1 MLRRA
6 VRTVDRGLSACH
18 HCARGSAHPDPLGRP
33 AAVNPDDAWV
43 GFDEEG
49 CMGWNEDGGAV
60 SGAFNEWSFVDQ
72 DIRAFLSLSTRWAT
86 RLYDETWKQAEG
98 EFSAIF
104 DPDRHTGDEHVGLFA
119 SEVEGLWPNDY
130 AWMLRAAVVRDAV
143 TAFEVYLEKGLDE
156 AFNRR
161 GLAIT
166 RKEGRPSPPWRV
178 LVKGHKVLGNDVDT
192 GRIKQI
198 RYLRH
203 LLSHQRGELRTEKMR
218 VRFAQHHLLAASL
231 DPQLEDGEYLGSKV
245 QLAEATVEGVLDGLA
260 AGVREADKRVWAIAW
275 GGAPAP
281 ELDKIR
287 ARFAGPPDG
296 HQDG

>member
-1 MLRRA
+1 
-6 VRTVDRGLSACH
+6 
-18 HCARGSAHPDPLGRP
+18 
-33 AAVNPDDAWV
+33 
-43 GFDEEG
+43 
-49 CMGWNEDGGAV
+49 MGWNEDGGAV

-156 AFNRR
+156 AFN
-161 GLAIT
+161 
-166 RKEGRPSPPWRV
+166 
-178 LVKGHKVLGNDVDT
+178 
-192 GRIKQI
+192 
-198 RYLRH
+198 
-203 LLSHQRGELRTEKMR
+203 
-218 VRFAQHHLLAASL
+218 
-231 DPQLEDGEYLGSKV
+231 PQLEDGEYLGSKV